1 MSPLAAI
8 LVIWCAAAAVFCLGY
23 FIGRNSR

>member
-1 MSPLAAI
+1 MTPAEAV